1 MTSFTKSVETMLVWS
16 WFGKR
21 TQNKSNALKAPVKQI
36 SSATQITSLSRGS
49 LMRQNVCRALAP
61 SSRAASSTSSGTLAS
76 PARKITMKNPDEAQP
91 EITEIVNNARPSF
104 NMPGSTP
111 TPALNKKPNTNPT
124 TTIDNTAG
132 EKNAT

>member
-1 MTSFTKSVETMLVWS
+1 
-16 WFGKR
+16 
-21 TQNKSNALKAPVKQI
+21 
-36 SSATQITSLSRGS
+36 
-49 LMRQNVCRALAP
+49 MRQNVCRALAP

-76 PARKITMKNPDEAQP
+76 PARKITMKNPAEAQP
-91 EITEIVNNARPSF
+91 EITEIVNNALPSF

-132 EKNAT
+132 EKNATRRKLLKRVFFSNPTASARPAATSNSNVQSRYFRLLPSD